1 MVKVGEAVIARYEHS
16 GEKFE
21 VLVDPDL
28 AMELR
33 KGKEVNFDELLAYES
48 VFKDANKGQES
59 SPETMRKVFGT
70 TELKEVIKKIIT
82 EGRVQLTTEQRKK
95 MLEQRRKE
103 VISLIATNAINPQT
117 KTPHPPQRI
126 ENALEETRIQ
136 IDATKSA
143 SEQIPAILKEI
154 KKLIPISME
163 KLRIAV
169 KIPPEYAGK
178 AEFILHKYDL
188 KKEEWQKDGSLV
200 AVLELAAGV
209 KAELFNEL
217 NNLTKGEVETKIIE
231 E

>member
-103 VISLIATNAINPQT
+103 IISLIVRNAINPQT

>member
-59 SPETMRKVFGT
+59 SPEAMRKAFGT
-70 TELKEVIKKIIT
+70 TELREVIKKIIT
-82 EGRVQLTTEQRKK
+82 EGRVQLTTEQKKK
-95 MLEQRRKE
+95 MLEQRRNE
-103 VISLIATNAINPQT
+103 VISLIARNAINPQT

-126 ENALEETRIQ
+126 ENALEEARIQ

-143 SEQIPAILKEI
+143 SEQIPGILKEI

-163 KLRIAV
+163 KLRVAV